1 MGPISPAVIPQ
12 APTELALK
20 DGHRKLP
27 SPPGLLT
34 AKAAGALSYVSTAHL
49 EFVGFTQAARI
60 SCTKGPI
67 QMLRTDPLLPF
78 RNGALSMG
86 LSMNI
91 LRSCGQIVTM
101 SWMERQIRPLM
112 PESEPFLKATSASLS
127 GLVQAALTIGP
138 TSLIQ
143 QMKLAQAERRKTSA
157 LKLLRAVPK
166 KNLLQFLFGNYGLVA
181 ARDAFYAGIFYS
193 IAAHLDERFSKDRSV
208 LSTSEKFGFG
218 ILSAVIAGGLAIPV
232 TQPFQ
237 VALTHAKIHNISG
250 NVAAIKDV
258 IKKYGLRGLFSG
270 LLVSF
275 PKLVFSA
282 ATVGAVLTAGS
293 MLDDFRSDERSPPS
307 HISETLPQDNPD
319 NSSEDKFR
327 NQANSILQ

>member
-1 MGPISPAVIPQ
+1 
-12 APTELALK
+12 
-20 DGHRKLP
+20 
-27 SPPGLLT
+27 
-34 AKAAGALSYVSTAHL
+34 
-49 EFVGFTQAARI
+49 
-60 SCTKGPI
+60 
-67 QMLRTDPLLPF
+67 
-78 RNGALSMG
+78 
-86 LSMNI
+86 
-91 LRSCGQIVTM
+91 
-101 SWMERQIRPLM
+101 M